1 MEKTWLKQYPA
12 GVPSEINPDQYKSL
26 VELFGLS
33 CKKFEN
39 NVALESMGVPVT
51 FKNFD
56 RLAHNFA
63 AYIQTNTDLKPG
75 DRIALQMPNILSYPI
90 AIYGSMLAGLVVVNT
105 NPLYTPREMEHQFKD
120 SGAKAI
126 VLFSPFAPV
135 LKSMVD
141 KTDIKTVIIAEA
153 TDLFPTP
160 DSPMPYE
167 GGLSFRAVVAD
178 NAANKFTP
186 VEVKNT
192 DTAFLQYTGGT
203 TGVSK
208 GAVLTHRNVLANVA
222 QTSSLNS
229 VRVEE
234 GKEIIVTPLPLY
246 HIFSLTVNF
255 IGYIANGGKN
265 ILIANPRDIPGFVKA
280 LSTSKLTFMTGV
292 NTLFNTLCNDEEFKK
307 LDFSTLKAAIG
318 GATSI
323 QKPVADRWKAVTGT
337 GLVEGYGLTE
347 TSPVV
352 TCNKVDGTERVGT
365 IGIPMPSTEVK
376 LMDDDGVEVAQGEAG
391 EIWVKGPQVMQ
402 GYYNRPDETAKVLT
416 ADGWL
421 KTGDVGVVSEDGY
434 FKIVDRKKDMIIV
447 SGFNVYPNEVEEI
460 VAMHPKVMEAACVGV
475 DDEKSGE
482 VVKIFVVKKDP
493 SLTEAELME
502 HCRKELTGY
511 KVPKHIEFRDDLPKT
526 PIGKILRRM
535 LRTDAVVKP

>member
-1 MEKTWLKQYPA
+1 MEKTWLKQYSS
-12 GVPSEINPDQYKSL
+12 GVPGEINPDKYKSIID
-26 VELFGLS
+26 LFEQS

-39 NVALESMGVPVT
+39 NVALESMGVPLT

-90 AIYGSMLAGLVVVNT
+90 AIYGSLLAGLVVVNT

-167 GGLSFRAVVAD
+167 GGLSFRAIVAD
-178 NAANKFTP
+178 NPANKFTP
-186 VEVKNT
+186 VAVKNS
-192 DTAFLQYTGGT
+192 DIAFLQYTGGT

-208 GAVLTHRNVLANVA
+208 GAILTHRNVLANVE
-222 QTSSLNS
+222 QSSANFA
-229 VRVEE
+229 VRVIE

-265 ILIANPRDIPGFVKA
+265 ILVANPRDIPGFVKI
-280 LSTSKLTFMTGV
+280 LSTSKLTFLTGV
-292 NTLFNTLCNDEEFKK
+292 NTLFNTLCHDEEFKK
-307 LDFSTLKAAIG
+307 LDFSTLKSVIG

-323 QKPVADRWKAVTGT
+323 QKPVADLWKKVTGT
-337 GLVEGYGLTE
+337 ALVEGYGLTE

-352 TCNKVDGTERVGT
+352 TCNKIDGTERVGT
-365 IGIPMPSTEVK
+365 IGIPLPSTDIK
-376 LMDDDGVEVAQGEAG
+376 LMDEDGNEVPQGEPG

-402 GYYNRPDETAKVLT
+402 GYYNKPEETAKVLT

-421 KTGDVGVVSEDGY
+421 KTGDIAIVSEDGY

-447 SGFNVYPNEVEEI
+447 SGFNVYPNEVEEV
-460 VAMHPKVMEAACVGV
+460 VAMHPKVMEAACIGIE
-475 DDEKSGE
+475 DERSGE
-482 VVKIFVVKKDP
+482 IVKIFVVKKDP
-493 SLTEAELME
+493 SLTEAELLE
-502 HCRKELTGY
+502 HCKQNLTGY
-511 KVPKHIEFRDDLPKT
+511 KVPKAIEFRDDLPKT

-535 LRTDAVVKP
+535 LRPDAVAKA